1 MSKLLVASGVKKSYL
16 SGARNIRIL
25 NGVNL
30 ELDRSDAVAI
40 VGASGVGKST
50 LLHLLGALDRPDDGR
65 IALDGA
71 DYQGMNDATL
81 ADVRCRRVGFIYQF
95 HHLLHEFSALENVM
109 IPGIIFGG
117 GGMNSPRTFFSYLWT
132 ILHPTAKAEIF
143 SELHQ
148 RAEKI
153 LEDVGLEERLT
164 HRPAKLSGGE
174 QQRVALARAL
184 INDPDLVLADEPT
197 GNLDLAT
204 GEKVLDMILEH
215 TVGRGKAI
223 VLVTHNPDIAA
234 RIGTIHQLK
243 NGVLTRVSA

>member
-1 MSKLLVASGVKKSYL
+1 VKKSYL
-16 SGARNIRIL
+16 SGARHVRIL

-50 LLHLLGALDRPDDGR
+50 LLHLLGALDRPDEGK

-71 DYQGMNDATL
+71 DYRGMNDVTL

-95 HHLLHEFSALENVM
+95 HHLLPEFNALENVM
-109 IPGIIFGG
+109 VPGIILGER
-117 GGMNSPRTFFSYLWT
+117 RTNLKRSFFSYLWN
-132 ILHPTAKAEIF
+132 IIHPSVKSEIF
-143 SELHQ
+143 SELRQ

-153 LEDVGLEERLT
+153 LSDVGLGERMT

-204 GEKVLDMILEH
+204 GEKILDMILEH

-243 NGVLTRVSA
+243 NGVLTKVTA